1 VSNSENKLFRCE
13 VWTEDDGDGG
23 GGLFVDFRWARDLA
37 ELYVMFDPSNSEKL
51 YRVHECSSEV
61 VAAWEAGYDEGLL
74 VGIVGERLGTRKSF
88 DSFGGV
94 PFDLFEEEEEG
105 ENNGRQ

>member
-1 VSNSENKLFRCE
+1 MSRSENKLFRCE
-13 VWTEDDGDGG
+13 VWTEDAGDGR

-51 YRVHECSSEV
+51 YRVHECSPEV
-61 VAAWEAGYDEGLL
+61 VSAWESGYGEGLM
-74 VGIVGERLGTRKSF
+74 VGIVGERLKDSGDS

-94 PFDLFEEEEEG
+94 PFDIFEEEEG
-105 ENNGRQ
+105 EADGRQ